1 MVKWLRFNG
10 KKIIIWSLY
19 LIVSLFFI
27 FPVFWA
33 ISLSLKTPAEIF
45 QYPPSLWPTQATLS
59 NYMEVLRDTSMI
71 NYLSNSFKL
80 VVYTVVGTLI
90 VAIPGGYSFS
100 RFNFKNKSLFLFI
113 ILIFQMISPIVIGI
127 PIYRY
132 YSNLGLLN
140 SYFGLSMVYIAIQV
154 PFATFLLKGGF
165 DSIPI
170 ELDEAAKIDGAT
182 RFQLLRKVIIP
193 VTLPSIAS
201 AIIFIS
207 INAWSQFLLPYILL
221 DQDHLYPV
229 SVGILMAQG
238 TFQQI
243 STHLIAAASVLALIP
258 AIIMVLFLQKFIL
271 RALTAGAVKG

>member
-1 MVKWLRFNG
+1 MLKWLRFNG
-10 KKIIIWSLY
+10 EKIIIWSLY

-33 ISLSLKTPAEIF
+33 ISLSLKMPAEIF
-45 QYPPSLWPTQATLS
+45 QYPPSLWPTQPTLS

-80 VVYTVVGTLI
+80 VVFTIVGTLI

-100 RFNFKNKSLFLFI
+100 RFTFKKKSLFLFI

-193 VTLPSIAS
+193 VSLPSIAS